1 MTSSAI
7 IALAA
12 ALAVALSTIGP
23 AIGQGLTASKAME
36 AMARSDPTPYRKSKE
51 AHALSINVSEVIWTI
66 VCFFALLFV
75 LKKFLFDPL
84 VRFMEA
90 RQASIDEGH
99 EKARQAQQKKDESDA
114 ALRESWNER
123 SQEAKQL
130 LAEGKAADD
139 KERAWVLANAQTEVD
154 QALQEAQGRIA
165 REREQAQAEAGEQ
178 MPQLVSALAQQLLS
192 GDAGREER

>member
-1 MTSSAI
+1 M
-7 IALAA
+7 
-12 ALAVALSTIGP
+12 
-23 AIGQGLTASKAME
+23 
-36 AMARSDPTPYRKSKE
+36 
-51 AHALSINVSEVIWTI
+51 SINVSEVIWTI

-90 RQASIDEGH
+90 RQA
-99 EKARQAQQKKDESDA
+99 QQQKDESDA
-114 ALRESWNER
+114 ALRESWKER

-139 KERAWVLANAQTEVD
+139 KERTWVLANTQTEVD
-154 QALQEAQGRIA
+154 QALQEAQERIA

-192 GDAGREER
+192 GEAGREER